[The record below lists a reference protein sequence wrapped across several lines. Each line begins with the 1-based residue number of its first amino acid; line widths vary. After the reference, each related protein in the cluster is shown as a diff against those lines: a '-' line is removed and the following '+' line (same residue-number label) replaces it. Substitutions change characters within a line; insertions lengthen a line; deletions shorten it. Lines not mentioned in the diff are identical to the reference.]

1 MHGSLRRLASL
12 PDDLTVLPGH
22 DYGPAPHGKIGGEK
36 VTNMMIRQALLQAS
50 PADFAAT
57 LQRLSAPRLI
67 VAEGRRRRGP
77 TGSRVQA
84 VTAACCAVYAGA
96 TGTATTFAQQQQGC
110 AEDGEAVEEGLGA
123 MYCVDLGRAA
133 QQAGAETQTPGL

>member
-36 VTNMMIRQALLQAS
+36 ATNMMIRQAMLQAS

-57 LQRLSAPRLI
+57 LQRLSAPQLI

-84 VTAACCAVYAGA
+84 VTAACCAVVAGA
-96 TGTATTFAQQQQGC
+96 AATTFARQQGC
-110 AEDGEAVEEGLGA
+110 AEGGEAVEEGLGA

>member
-12 PDDLTVLPGH
+12 PDHLTVLPGH
-22 DYGPAPHGKIGGEK
+22 DYGPAPHGKLGGEK

-84 VTAACCAVYAGA
+84 VTAACCAVFAGA
-96 TGTATTFAQQQQGC
+96 AATTFARPQGE
-110 AEDGEAVEEGLGA
+110 AGDGEEVEDGLGA

-133 QQAGAETQTPGL
+133 QQLGAETQTPGL

>member
-84 VTAACCAVYAGA
+84 VTAACCAVNAGA
-96 TGTATTFAQQQQGC
+96 AATTFARQGC